1 MDTRQSVF
9 HYRPMA
15 ALALGVCAGIILSAI
30 LKGTWLFVAMC
41 LLLCFFAICMRL
53 GRNGWAVFFLSSA
66 LGLVRCMFPA
76 FSLPIG
82 IMAPF
87 QHTRD
92 ALTRTTA
99 SLFGEQ
105 APILQAMLWG
115 YKGDISNEAYAA
127 YRTSGI
133 AHVLAL
139 SGLHVS
145 FVAALVD
152 RLTKRCPIRPK
163 FFITAALLIS
173 YCAVAA
179 FPSSLIRA
187 TVMTL
192 CALYARVCGRRYD
205 MLSGMSFA
213 AAVILVSDPSSLF
226 EIGFQLSFGA
236 VLVIALLMRP
246 ISEKLSFLPEDI
258 AAMIAVSICG
268 TLGTLPLS
276 VYYFGTIPVLG
287 LFANVLILPIVPFV
301 FVSALLISLLGLI
314 APGLAGFIA
323 PGAEFLTAAMTSA
336 AEMISSVSFAVR
348 QASIPLSA
356 CLCIYLGYICISDY
370 PLISKQKKYAACAAA
385 FAGALLCMI

>member
-1 MDTRQSVF
+1 MDIRQSVF

-15 ALALGVCAGIILSAI
+15 ALALGVCAGIIISDL
-30 LKGTWLFVAMC
+30 LKGAWLFIAMC
-41 LLLCFFAICMRL
+41 LLLCSFGMCMKLR
-53 GRNGWAVFFLSSA
+53 RTGWAIFFLCGA
-66 LGLVRCMFPA
+66 LGSIRCMFPA
-76 FSLPIG
+76 FSLPTG

-87 QHTRD
+87 QYTRET
-92 ALTRTTA
+92 LTRITA

-115 YKGDISNEAYAA
+115 YKGDISNEAYAV
-127 YRTSGI
+127 YRMSGI

-152 RLTKRCPIRPK
+152 RLTRKCPIRPK

-173 YCAVAA
+173 YCAIAA
-179 FPSSLIRA
+179 FPASLIRA

-213 AAVILVSDPSSLF
+213 AAIILLCDPSALF

-236 VLVIALLMRP
+236 VLVIALLMGP
-246 ISEKLSFLPEDI
+246 ISEKLSFLPDDI

-301 FVSALLISLLGLI
+301 FVSALIISLLGLI
-314 APGLAGFIA
+314 DPGIASLVAPIG
-323 PGAEFLTAAMTSA
+323 EFLTAAMTSA
-336 AEMISSVSFAVR
+336 AQMISAVDFAV
-348 QASIPLSA
+348 QHASITIAA
-356 CLCIYLGYICISDY
+356 CLFIYLGYICVSDY
-370 PLISKQKKYAACAAA
+370 PLISKQSKYAACAAA

>member
-1 MDTRQSVF
+1 MDTRQPLF

-15 ALALGVCAGIILSAI
+15 ALALGVCAGIILSENI
-30 LKGTWLFVAMC
+30 KGTWLFIAMC
-41 LLLCFFAICMRL
+41 LLLCSFAISMKL
-53 GRNGWAVFFLSSA
+53 SRNGWAVFFLSGT
-66 LGLVRCMFPA
+66 LGLIRCMFPA
-76 FSLPIG
+76 LALPMG

-92 ALTRTTA
+92 ILTRTTA
-99 SLFGEQ
+99 SLFGQQ

-115 YKGDISNEAYAA
+115 YKGDISSQAYAA
-127 YRTSGI
+127 YRMSGI

-145 FVAALVD
+145 FVAALAD
-152 RLTKRCPIRPK
+152 RLTKRCPIKPK

-192 CALYARVCGRRYD
+192 CALYGRVCGKRYD
-205 MLSGMSFA
+205 MLSSMSFA
-213 AAVILVSDPSSLF
+213 AAIILAADPSALF

-246 ISEKLSFLPEDI
+246 ISEKLSFLPDDI
-258 AAMIAVSICG
+258 AAMIAVSVCG

-301 FVSALLISLLGLI
+301 FVSALLISLLGLVVPGFAGAI
-314 APGLAGFIA
+314 APA
-323 PGAEFLTAAMTSA
+323 AEFLTAAMTSA
-336 AEMISSVSFAVR
+336 AEIISSVSFAVR

-356 CLCIYLGYICISDY
+356 CLFIYFGYICVSDY
-370 PLISKQKKYAACAAA
+370 TLISVQRKYAACAAA

>member
-1 MDTRQSVF
+1 MDTRQPLF

-15 ALALGVCAGIILSAI
+15 ALALGVCAGIILFDI
-30 LKGTWLFVAMC
+30 LKGTWLFIAMC
-41 LLLCFFAICMRL
+41 LLLCFFAICMKLKRS
-53 GRNGWAVFFLSSA
+53 GYAVFFLSFA
-66 LGLVRCMFPA
+66 LGIVRCMFPA
-76 FSLPIG
+76 LALPIG

-92 ALTRTTA
+92 VLTRITA
-99 SLFGEQ
+99 SLFGQQ

-115 YKGDISNEAYAA
+115 YKGEITNQAYAA
-127 YRTSGI
+127 YRMSGV

-163 FFITAALLIS
+163 FFITAALLLC

-179 FPSSLIRA
+179 FPASLIRA

-192 CALYARVCGRRYD
+192 CALYGRVCGRRYD

-213 AAVILVSDPSSLF
+213 AAIILVADPSALF

-246 ISEKLSFLPEDI
+246 ISEKLSFLPDDI
-258 AAMIAVSICG
+258 AMIAVSTCG

-301 FVSALLISLLGLI
+301 FVSALLISLVGLI
-314 APGLAGFIA
+314 APGFAAAIA
-323 PGAEFLTAAMTSA
+323 PISEFLTAAMTSA

-356 CLCIYLGYICISDY
+356 CLLIYAGYICISDY
-370 PLISKQKKYAACAAA
+370 PLVSLQKKYAACAAA

>member
-1 MDTRQSVF
+1 MDNRQPIF

-15 ALALGVCAGIILSAI
+15 ALALGVCAGIILSEI
-30 LKGTWLFVAMC
+30 LKGTWLFIAMC
-41 LLLCFFAICMRL
+41 LLLCCFVISMKL
-53 GRNGWAVFFLSSA
+53 SRNGWTVFFLSGA
-66 LGLVRCMFPA
+66 LGLVRHLFPA

-87 QHTRD
+87 QYTRD
-92 ALTRTTA
+92 VLTQVTA

-115 YKGDISNEAYAA
+115 YKGDISNQAYAA
-127 YRTSGI
+127 YRMSGI

-152 RLTKRCPIRPK
+152 RLTKKCPIKPK

-173 YCAVAA
+173 YCAIAA
-179 FPSSLIRA
+179 FPASLIRA

-213 AAVILVSDPSSLF
+213 AAAILIFDPSSLF

-236 VLVIALLMRP
+236 VLVIALLMQP
-246 ISEKLSFLPEDI
+246 ISQRLSLLPEDI

-276 VYYFGTIPVLG
+276 IYYFGTIPVLG
-287 LFANVLILPIVPFV
+287 LFANILILPIVPFV
-301 FVSALLISLLGLI
+301 FVSALITSLIGLI
-314 APGLAGFIA
+314 APGFSLLIA
-323 PGAEFLTAAMTSA
+323 PASEFLTAVMTSA
-336 AEMISSVSFAVR
+336 AEMISSVSFAV
-348 QASIPLSA
+348 QHASITLPA
-356 CLCIYLGYICISDY
+356 CLFIYIGYIFISDY

>member
-1 MDTRQSVF
+1 MDTRQPVF

-15 ALALGVCAGIILSAI
+15 ALALGVCAGIIISDI
-30 LKGTWLFVAMC
+30 LKGTWLFIAMC
-41 LLLCFFAICMRL
+41 LLLCIFAACMKFR
-53 GRNGWAVFFLSSA
+53 RNGWALFFLCSA
-66 LGLVRCMFPA
+66 LGSVRCMFPA

-87 QHTRD
+87 QYTRD
-92 ALTRTTA
+92 TLTQITA
-99 SLFGEQ
+99 SLFGQQ

-115 YKGDISNEAYAA
+115 YKGDISSEAYAA
-127 YRTSGI
+127 YRMSGI

-152 RLTKRCPIRPK
+152 RLTKKCPIKPK
-163 FFITAALLIS
+163 FFITAGLLIA
-173 YCAVAA
+173 YCAIAA

-213 AAVILVSDPSSLF
+213 AAVILVCDPSALF

-236 VLVIALLMRP
+236 VLVIALLMGP
-246 ISEKLSFLPEDI
+246 ISEKLSFLPDDI

-287 LFANVLILPIVPFV
+287 LFANILILPIVPVV
-301 FVSALLISLLGLI
+301 FVSALIISLIGLI
-314 APGLAGFIA
+314 APGLAALVA
-323 PGAEFLTAAMTSA
+323 PLAEFLTAVMTSA
-336 AEMISSVSFAVR
+336 AETVSSVGFAVR
-348 QASIPLSA
+348 QASISPAA
-356 CLCIYLGYICISDY
+356 CLFIYLGYICISNY
-370 PLISKQKKYAACAAA
+370 PLTTPNKKYAACAAM